1 MKVYHYHRKHILNG
15 LNTNLMPRS
24 LQNVLTNFSILRCV
38 VMANRPM
45 YKILKYKQLCS
56 PRLKSRVGLG
66 PRILS
71 LQVYYRESF
80 ISFHVQAVVP
90 VILVKPIDTSPL
102 ASVNISPPT
111 NLPTSYKSTWEV
123 LKIVASLVQKIVI
136 RDSASTGFHL
146 KIKEAMHILCRIRQ
160 NYFPF
165 WLLLSK
171 GGRSRQL

>member
-1 MKVYHYHRKHILNG
+1 MKVYHYHRNHILNG
-15 LNTNLMPRS
+15 LNTNLMTRS

-38 VMANRPM
+38 VMAKRPT

-80 ISFHVQAVVP
+80 ISFHVQAVMP

-102 ASVNISPPT
+102 ASVNIFPGT
-111 NLPTSYKSTWEV
+111 NISTFLSTWEI
-123 LKIVASLVQKIVI
+123 LKIVAPFVQKNVLKSST
-136 RDSASTGFHL
+136 RLLQASNWKFKKPCSSFGSSSL
-146 KIKEAMHILCRIRQ
+146 
-160 NYFPF
+160 
-165 WLLLSK
+165 
-171 GGRSRQL
+171 